1 MLVSLVLMPT
11 NVDAVECTDAQTA
24 LADSIWAAAAS
35 TSACSPYVTQTN
47 PVYVN
52 APCTATDCVAVVEG
66 VAKDLPDCT
75 FSGISNKIE
84 VENALTACNGGDT
97 KDAGTLT
104 FSSTASSSS
113 QANTNT
119 LLPSTASSS
128 SQAGTNTLLPST
140 ASSSS
145 QAGTNTLSP
154 STASSLSHAGTN
166 TLSPSTASSSA
177 LMLGSKGS
185 SSSCSTT
192 ESTDMWKLYVSTAK
206 SDACT
211 GNAVVNGYSVN
222 IVTQCNSTCAG
233 KIKDLADELPD
244 CYFDFEHMDKKK
256 DVLDQL
262 GACNGTSGYVTISI
276 YRDTKIALGS
286 SSGSTSIVTSSH
298 TSSGTGLPPSGG
310 NKGNNILG
318 SSNSKAGNSASGP
331 RAHEGKLYL
340 WVVTTLFA
348 AVVVAYS
355 S

>member
-1 MLVSLVLMPT
+1 MRAHIAAQFSLMLVSLVLMPT

-84 VENALTACNGGDT
+84 VENALTACNGGNT

-154 STASSLSHAGTN
+154 STASS
-166 TLSPSTASSSA
+166 SA
-177 LMLGSKGS
+177 LISGSKGS